1 MRPKPLQD
9 GHQPRQNDG
18 PRLRKAKT
26 RPHPRGKTMDE
37 VLLQQDTMLR
47 PHKPVRQGAETG
59 CDPLDMA
66 IFGDDS
72 SQTLMRPL
80 TARNCGL

>member
-1 MRPKPLQD
+1 
-9 GHQPRQNDG
+9 
-18 PRLRKAKT
+18 
-26 RPHPRGKTMDE
+26 MDE